1 MDNQLDSMLSD
12 WPFDPDRLNV
22 RETTGLGGRPVLQ
35 MRIDLGI
42 LQLEIDGRPDGER
55 PSGKASFYDSL
66 VDREEKSA
74 TDFALSDDDYREI
87 DREFVQY
94 YHRRICWLKLQRY
107 ELAAMDADHTLLLM
121 DFCRRHSDD
130 EHWTMTHEQYRPF
143 VLFHRTQAAA
153 MAELESDGLDSALAE
168 IDHGL
173 LRLQEFFAALEIEDQ
188 YEEDLIVIRL
198 REFRDALREQND
210 NTFGLREALKSAIAT
225 EQFER
230 AAELRDE
237 IQRKRANP

>member
-22 RETTGLGGRPVLQ
+22 RETIGGGGRHVLQ

-55 PSGKASFYDSL
+55 PNGKASFYDHL
-66 VDREEKSA
+66 VDRVAREDGEFSLNDK
-74 TDFALSDDDYREI
+74 DYREI

-107 ELAAMDADHTLLLM
+107 EQAALDADHTLLLM
-121 DFCRRHSDD
+121 DFCRQHSDD
-130 EHWTMTHEQYRPF
+130 EHWTMAHEQYRPF

-153 MAELESDGLDSALAE
+153 MAELESDGLDGALAE
-168 IDHGL
+168 IDDGL
-173 LRLQEFFAALEIEDQ
+173 LRLQEFFTALEIEEQ
-188 YEEDLIVIRL
+188 FEEDEIVLRL
-198 REFRDALREQND
+198 REFRDALQKQD
-210 NTFGLREALKSAIAT
+210 DDTFGLRQALKSAIET
-225 EQFER
+225 EQYER

-237 IQRKRANP
+237 IERKQAEQ